1 MNLAVQ
7 IIPWIVAFLT
17 LAWAIYLKGHSNRVH
32 VTDKHEELISGQNER
47 IRQLEL
53 DMARQQSPLMKQVQ
67 DLLSAG
73 LHHPDPSHARLD
85 YLLEKLD
92 KTTLTAAE
100 LPELAAMLDTQIHNP
115 TTPTADIEAAKALK
129 AIMPL
134 VVKETAAVE
143 QVKRSEEKSSANTS
157 RTSVAESLQNIDA
170 NTKATVQA
178 LKNKS

>member
-1 MNLAVQ
+1 MNLAVE
-7 IIPWIVAFLT
+7 IIPWIASFLA

-32 VTDKHEELISGQNER
+32 VTDKHEELIADQNER

-73 LHHPDPSHARLD
+73 LHHPDPSHARQD

-100 LPELAAMLDTQIHNP
+100 LPELAALLDAQITNP
-115 TTPTADIEAAKALK
+115 ATPTAEIEAAKALR

-134 VVKETAAVE
+134 VVKETAVVE
-143 QVKRSEEKSSANTS
+143 QVARAEGKAVGAALT
-157 RTSVAESLQNIDA
+157 TSVVGSLKSIDE
-170 NTKATVQA
+170 NTKATVQV
-178 LKNKS
+178 LKDKS